1 MTDPASLPA
10 AVTAAWLSSV
20 SLALIGV
27 DYYSI
32 VWGMGGALVMLSWS
46 EPMGR
51 WRAILTVWA
60 STLTAGALAHVLAD
74 FAGGD
79 RKFLIGA
86 SFLLGLG
93 AQPITQAAVEAIA
106 RRLRRLGEGS

>member
-1 MTDPASLPA
+1 MTDPAALPA

-20 SLALIGV
+20 SLALFGV
-27 DYYSI
+27 DYYAI
-32 VWGMGGALVMLSWS
+32 VWGMGGALVMLAWS

-60 STLTAGALAHVLAD
+60 STLTAAALAHTLAD
-74 FAGGD
+74 MAGGD

-86 SFLLGLG
+86 AFLLGLG
-93 AQPITQAAVEAIA
+93 AQPITQAAVEALA
-106 RRLRRLGEGS
+106 ARLRRWGAG